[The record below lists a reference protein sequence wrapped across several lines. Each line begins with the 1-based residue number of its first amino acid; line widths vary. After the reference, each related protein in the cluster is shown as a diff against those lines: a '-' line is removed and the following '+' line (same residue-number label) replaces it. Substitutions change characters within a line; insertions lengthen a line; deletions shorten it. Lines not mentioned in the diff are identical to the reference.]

1 MHVEARRLNR
11 RTFMG
16 GLAAT
21 AVAAAPSRGHAQ
33 DKPSRLVISTYG
45 GDYGQWMKDT
55 FEVPFTAKTGIALD
69 HDIGENPARFA
80 KMRTFQKQPRFQLIT
95 LQDRYLFQSAQEGLL
110 EEIDYTQVPNAAGV
124 GDAFK
129 TPHWLAY
136 SYVGIGMI
144 YNSDKVKTPPR
155 NWEDL
160 LSDQY
165 KGRIFIDD
173 FNHFGLH
180 VVLAIAKAKG
190 GGYHNIQPG
199 LDVIKQIKDRLNP
212 RFISTSQEGM
222 KLLDS
227 GEVDVAMWQS
237 ARAFTLKS
245 QGKPIEYAIPETG
258 DVSVSYG
265 SGIVKNGGAKTW
277 GEIYLNGAADPVL
290 QAQFASGKII
300 AYTTHK
306 KTELPASVSALLK
319 RPENDKQF
327 AIDYAEVL
335 PRLSDWTKLWNR
347 MIAG

>member
-1 MHVEARRLNR
+1 MRKTTTFGMNR
-11 RTFMG
+11 RAFIG
-16 GLAAT
+16 GMASTTAAVST
-21 AVAAAPSRGHAQ
+21 GALAQ

-45 GDYGQWMKDT
+45 GDYGQWMKET
-55 FEVPFTAKTGIALD
+55 FEVPFTAKTGIGLD

-80 KMRTFQKQPRFQLIT
+80 KLRTFQKQPRFQLIT

-110 EEIDYTQVPNAAGV
+110 EDIDYANVPNAADV

-129 TPHWLAY
+129 TRNWLAY
-136 SYVGIGMI
+136 SYVSIGII
-144 YNSDKVKTPPR
+144 YNSEKVKTPPR

-160 LSDQY
+160 LSDQF

-180 VVLAIAKAKG
+180 IVLAIAKAKG
-190 GGYHNIQPG
+190 GGYQNIQPG

-222 KLLDS
+222 KLLDT

-237 ARAFTLKS
+237 ARAFTLKA
-245 QGKPIEYAIPETG
+245 QGKPIEYSIPDTG
-258 DVSVSYG
+258 DVAVAYG
-265 SGIVKNGGAKTW
+265 SGIVKNANAKSW
-277 GEIYLNGAADPVL
+277 GETYLNGAADPAL
-290 QAQFASGKII
+290 QAQFAAGKII
-300 AYTTHK
+300 AYPTNK
-306 KTELPASVSALLK
+306 KTQLPPSVAALLK
-319 RPENDKQF
+319 RPENDKLF

-335 PRLSDWTKLWNR
+335 PRLADWTKLWNR